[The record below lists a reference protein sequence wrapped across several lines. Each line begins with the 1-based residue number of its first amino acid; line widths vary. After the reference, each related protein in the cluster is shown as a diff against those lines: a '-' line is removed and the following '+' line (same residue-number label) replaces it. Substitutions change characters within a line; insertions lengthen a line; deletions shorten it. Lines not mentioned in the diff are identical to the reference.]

1 VLSDYLVKNVPE
13 TVDEQVGNEI
23 LKLIPESEIDVQK
36 TKLVQEFFNEIV
48 PDSKTNIIVAK
59 VPIFNAFALPGN
71 TIVVFDK
78 VLQSVNSYPE
88 LAALLAHEYSHVKNR
103 HGMRSLAHEQLR
115 AIIADGFSDG
125 ANNSDDFIKGSNK
138 LLTSKKSRGFEKQA
152 DIEGLELLRKNKI
165 NEQGFLDLL
174 TTIESIESTEKLA
187 PNVNSV
193 FSDYISTHPPTKD
206 RIKLIESKILIS
218 NNNEPNDKLDSLF
231 KQITE

>member
-1 VLSDYLVKNVPE
+1 
-13 TVDEQVGNEI
+13 
-23 LKLIPESEIDVQK
+23 
-36 TKLVQEFFNEIV
+36 LVQEFFNEIV
-48 PDSKTNIIVAK
+48 LDGKTKIIVAK
-59 VPIFNAFALPGN
+59 VPIFNAFALPGH

-78 VLQSVNSYPE
+78 VLQSVHSYPE

-115 AIIADGFSDG
+115 QLIADGLSDG

-152 DIEGLELLRKNKI
+152 DLEGLEILRKNKI
-165 NEQGFLDLL
+165 NEQGFIDLL
-174 TTIESIESTEKLA
+174 TTIQSIESSEKIT
-187 PNVNSV
+187 PNINSI

-206 RIKLIESKILIS
+206 RIEFIESKISIS
-218 NNNEPNDKLDSLF
+218 NNYEPNDRLDSLF